1 MSKIWG
7 YYGNRV
13 DKTWFDSSNI
23 KFAEC
28 IDNEN
33 DLKTLKVVFNNGSQ
47 YEYSNVKVQDF
58 LLFRDDLSQGKALNK
73 YIKSRGYEYKKLED
87 ANLESLGNELEFRR
101 NGGIFV
107 NYTDG
112 KLILTDS
119 VDKEIFNK
127 EVELNIDTFNTI
139 CDVLT
144 AVGKELYVINGIES
158 ENNNDVFEKAV
169 NEDE

>member
-47 YEYSNVKVQDF
+47 YQYDKVNVRDY
-58 LLFRDDLSQGKALNK
+58 LLFREDLSQGKALNK
-73 YIKSRGYEYKKLED
+73 YIKANGYEYKKLED
-87 ANLESLGNELEFRR
+87 ANLENLNEELEFRQK
-101 NGGIFV
+101 GGIFV
-107 NYTDG
+107 NYENG

-119 VDKEIFNK
+119 TDNEILNK
-127 EVELNIDTFNTI
+127 EVELDANAFNTV
-139 CDVLT
+139 CDALT
-144 AVGKELYVINGIES
+144 AVGKNIYVVNGVES
-158 ENNNDVFEKAV
+158 ENNENEKPF
-169 NEDE
+169 